1 MTFGDIVTRF
11 FYEAVPAMAVTP
23 ALKFEAV
30 SNAVFGTKQLR
41 YGPLPP
47 PEVQVAVRDVL
58 RAGGKDVQF
67 FLPWGVTK
75 QVPGGKLDVLEFMA
89 LRQLACLRDTLAKFG
104 VTAAFYFRIDDN
116 ADRWLLGD
124 DRVPDIAEYTDT
136 FTKLVKAVLPENSFT
151 RPESRYAS
159 YELFQRTAADLTP
172 VFYRVIT
179 GAADVGTLAE
189 IGWKGGLPPEQLD
202 YYYAAYRRFYPGQDH
217 QHIAAKYFASALTR
231 HKLNA
236 TTAPAGPRIDI
247 SFAKPVPG
255 HPLAGSRVFYRTI
268 PERFTHQHTAPWTG
282 QGYMAVGEDGTCAPR
297 FVDDAAAG
305 RLVPHT
311 VTVGEA
317 KVYAPYLET

>member
-1 MTFGDIVTRF
+1 MTYGDIVTRF
-11 FYEAVPAMAVTP
+11 FYEAVPAMAVSP
-23 ALKFEAV
+23 AVKFEAV
-30 SNAVFGTKQLR
+30 SSAVFGTKQLR

-47 PEVQVAVRDVL
+47 AEVQVAVRDAL
-58 RAGGKDVQF
+58 RDGGKEVKF

-75 QVPGGKLDVLEFMA
+75 QTPGAKLDVLEFMA
-89 LRQLACLRDTLAKFG
+89 LRQLACLRDTLSRYD
-104 VTAAFYFRIDDN
+104 VTACFFFRLDDN
-116 ADRWLLGD
+116 SDRWLLGE
-124 DRVPDIAEYTDT
+124 DRVPQIAEYVDT
-136 FTKLVKAVLPENSFT
+136 FTKLVQAVLPLDSYP
-151 RPESRYAS
+151 RPESRFAS
-159 YELFQRTAADLTP
+159 YSKFSEVAGELTP
-172 VFYRVIT
+172 IFYRVIT
-179 GAADVGTLAE
+179 GAADAGTLAE
-189 IGWKGGLPPEQLD
+189 VGWKGGLPQAQLD

-217 QHIAAKYFASALTR
+217 QYIAAKYFAAALTR

-236 TTAPAGPRIDI
+236 TAAPSGARIDI

-282 QGYMAVGEDGTCAPR
+282 QGYMAVGEDGACAPR
-297 FVDDAAAG
+297 FVDDEVAD